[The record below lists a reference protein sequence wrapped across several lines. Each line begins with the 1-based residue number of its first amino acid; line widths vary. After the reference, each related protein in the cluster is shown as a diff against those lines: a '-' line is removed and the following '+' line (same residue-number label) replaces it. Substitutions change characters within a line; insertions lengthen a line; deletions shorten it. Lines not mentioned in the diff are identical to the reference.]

1 MSSARTAERLGRILA
16 MVPWVIAH
24 PGATVDEVCRRFH
37 YDRNELVG
45 DLNLVFVC
53 GLPGYGPGD
62 LMDAY
67 LDDDEV
73 VIAMADYFA
82 RPVALSAPEAL
93 MLLAGGMA
101 VLSAGTADP
110 ALQSA
115 VDKLTRSVLPDPGV
129 IDVDLGPE
137 PGPLAMLRSAAA
149 EGSVVAI
156 DYVAISTGAATTREI
171 EPWAVF
177 AAMGNWY
184 VSAHCRLA
192 GGERLFRIDRIRQAM
207 LTGAHFTP
215 HPAPAEPGVRYTPG
229 AEDAVVRIR
238 LAPEASWVA
247 DYYPVTLVSSGA
259 AGTEIEFSASD
270 PAVAARLLLRLGR
283 SAELLDG
290 GDAAAVRVQLT
301 GLRESIL
308 ARYG

>member
-1 MSSARTAERLGRILA
+1 VSSARTAERLGRILA

-24 PGATVDEVCRRFH
+24 PGATVEEVCRRFQ
-37 YDRNELVG
+37 YERSELVS

-82 RPVALSAPEAL
+82 HPVALSASEAL

-101 VLSAGTADP
+101 VLSSGTADP
-110 ALQSA
+110 VLQSA

-137 PGPLAMLRSAAA
+137 PGPLTLLRAAA
-149 EGSVVAI
+149 ADGSVVAI
-156 DYVAISTGAATTREI
+156 DYVSVSTGDATTREI

-184 VSAHCRLA
+184 VSAHCRRA
-192 GGERLFRIDRIRQAM
+192 GGERVFRIDRIRSATA
-207 LTGAHFTP
+207 TGEHFTP
-215 HPAPAEPGVRYTPG
+215 RATPPEPGVRYTPG

-247 DYYPVTLVSSGA
+247 DYYPVTTLA
-259 AGTEIEFSASD
+259 TEPDGTVIEFSASE
-270 PAVAARLLLRLGR
+270 PAVTARLLLRLGG
-283 SAELLDG
+283 SADLLDG
-290 GDAAAVRVQLT
+290 GDAATVRRECS
-301 GLRESIL
+301 GLRDRIL
-308 ARYG
+308 ARYE